1 MGTSRGSARESVG
14 VRTRRG
20 GGLVIE
26 VDTEHDGV
34 RGKGV
39 RSQQARREGVR
50 RQPGKERVRDCV
62 CVVRGLL

>member
-1 MGTSRGSARESVG
+1 MGTSRGSARESEG

-20 GGLVIE
+20 GGLVME

-39 RSQQARREGVR
+39 RSKVSKPGVR
-50 RQPGKERVRDCV
+50 E
-62 CVVRGLL
+62 

>member
-1 MGTSRGSARESVG
+1 M
-14 VRTRRG
+14 RTRRG